1 MFQLLLISPSPTIS
15 LDQYQMMT
23 ISWARQI
30 EETKLFRPFSRQLQ
44 MIKYSLLFGGSDLK
58 PLVLLQQLFFFKLLF
73 VSLLNFLNFS
83 MEFLVNFFDNFFVYW
98 RNVKTIVIIVYHYV
112 FRKEFVH
119 IIWNNWYF
127 DSNESLTISI
137 DLSYWSIFLQFNCNE
152 KKK

>member
-30 EETKLFRPFSRQLQ
+30 EEIKLFRPFSRQLQ

-119 IIWNNWYF
+119 II
-127 DSNESLTISI
+127 
-137 DLSYWSIFLQFNCNE
+137 
-152 KKK
+152 